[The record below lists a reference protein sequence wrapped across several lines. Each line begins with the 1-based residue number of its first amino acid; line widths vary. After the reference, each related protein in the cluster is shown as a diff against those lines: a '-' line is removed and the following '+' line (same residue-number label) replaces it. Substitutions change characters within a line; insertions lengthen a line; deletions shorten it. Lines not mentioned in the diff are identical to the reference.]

1 MENVDQDSSI
11 LLLDG
16 ISIRDA
22 LHKYTDV
29 L

>member
-16 ISIRDA
+16 ISIRDT